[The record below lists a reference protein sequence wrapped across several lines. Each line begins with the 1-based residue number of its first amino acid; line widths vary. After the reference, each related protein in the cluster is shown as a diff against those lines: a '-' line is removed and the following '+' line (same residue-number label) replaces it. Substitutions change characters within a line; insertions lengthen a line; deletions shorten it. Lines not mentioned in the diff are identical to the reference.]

1 MDITEEYLTV
11 SQASVES
18 KTSRQRIRNL
28 ALAGRLGSSQKVGK
42 AWLISKGALAKYI
55 ESKNH
60 KPEIYQ

>member
-11 SQASVES
+11 TQASIES

-42 AWLISKGALAKYI
+42 AWLISKSALAKYI
-55 ESKNH
+55 ESKSRGLEN
-60 KPEIYQ
+60 YT